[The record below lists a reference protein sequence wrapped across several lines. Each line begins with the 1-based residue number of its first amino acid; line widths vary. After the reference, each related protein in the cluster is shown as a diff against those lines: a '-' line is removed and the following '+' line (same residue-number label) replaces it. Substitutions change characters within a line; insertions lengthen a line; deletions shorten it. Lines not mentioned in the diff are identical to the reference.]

1 MRLDWTD
8 DNSWPLRA
16 SWPGLHSQAVSVE
29 TTMVTAMDQATEMV
43 TDPVTDQATEVV
55 MDPVMDQATEVVT
68 DPAMEAVTATGQAY
82 RKAAH

>member
-16 SWPGLHSQAVSVE
+16 SWPGLHSRAVSVE
-29 TTMVTAMDQATEMV
+29 TTTM
-43 TDPVTDQATEVV
+43 VTDQATAVV
-55 MDPVMDQATEVVT
+55 MDPVMDQVTEVAMEAVMDQATAVVT